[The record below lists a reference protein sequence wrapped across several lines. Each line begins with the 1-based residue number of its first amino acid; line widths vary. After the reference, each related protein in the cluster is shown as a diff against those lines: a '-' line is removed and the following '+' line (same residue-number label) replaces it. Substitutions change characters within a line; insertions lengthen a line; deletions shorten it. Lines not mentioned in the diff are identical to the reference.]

1 MTIQNSALTNPSSF
15 TALRSFGNTSR
26 AMDTVQNRVSTGLKV
41 TGAVD
46 DASNFAISQGIRTE
60 IRSWQAVQQS
70 LNNSIGTVNVAI
82 AGAESISDI
91 VADAKKKVI
100 EYHNA
105 TGAQQQILLNDYN
118 ALLDQIDQMANQAS
132 FNDTNLINT
141 NGTPIPD
148 PPDAGASHFVTSSGA
163 PTRTHALPDFEG
175 IVNVSYNY
183 AGAGSTISLIYGGST
198 MDSVTHGFNGGGVN
212 GSLSFNY
219 SAEDGNDFTINTS
232 GLGNV
237 FYEFTYTP
245 SANDTGEA
253 FSALV
258 DTKGNTTEIYSKSML
273 AEDIGLRPVDLS
285 SVQSSVAQIETAETI
300 IGQTL
305 GYFGSKAKQLI
316 ATRNQAEGLIDSY
329 KEGLGN
335 IVDAN
340 MSREAARLTSMQVQT
355 QLSTQTLSIANQ
367 RPESLLGLF

>member
-1 MTIQNSALTNPSSF
+1 
-15 TALRSFGNTSR
+15 
-26 AMDTVQNRVSTGLKV
+26 MDTVQNRVSTGLKV

>member
-15 TALRSFGNTSR
+15 TALRSIANTSS
-26 AMDTVQNRVSTGLKV
+26 AMDTVQNRVSSGLRV
-41 TGAVD
+41 NGAVE
-46 DASNFAISQGIRTE
+46 DASSFAISQGIRTE

-82 AGAESISDI
+82 AGAESIFDI

-105 TGAQQQILLNDYN
+105 TGAQQQTLLNDYN

-132 FNDTNLINT
+132 FNGTNLINT
-141 NGTPIPD
+141 NGTPIAA
-148 PPDAGASHFVTSSGA
+148 PPDAGTNQYVSSSGP
-163 PTRTHALPDFEG
+163 PTRTHALPDYEG

-183 AGAGSTISLIYGGST
+183 AGFGSTISLIYNGVT
-198 MDSVTHGFNGGGVN
+198 MDSMTHGYTGGGVN
-212 GSLSFNY
+212 SAVSFFY
-219 SAEDGNDFTINTS
+219 SAEDGNDFTINVS
-232 GLGNV
+232 GFGNV
-237 FYEFTYTP
+237 FYEFTYTAT
-245 SANDTGEA
+245 ANDTGEG

-258 DTKGNTTEIYSKSML
+258 DTEGNTTEIYSKSML
-273 AEDIGLRPVDLS
+273 AEDIGLRPPELS
-285 SVQSSVAQIETAETI
+285 SVQASIGQIETAETI
-300 IGQTL
+300 IGNTL
-305 GYFGSKAKQLI
+305 GYFASKANQLI
-316 ATRNQAEGLIDSY
+316 STRDQAEGLIDAY

-340 MSREAARLTSMQVQT
+340 MPREAARLTSLQVQT